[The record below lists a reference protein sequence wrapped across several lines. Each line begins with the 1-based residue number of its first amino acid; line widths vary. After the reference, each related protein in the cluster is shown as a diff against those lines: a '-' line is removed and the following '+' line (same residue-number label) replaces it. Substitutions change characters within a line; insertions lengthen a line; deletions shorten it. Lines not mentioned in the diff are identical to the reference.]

1 MSEFEQW
8 FESEFP
14 DADLSQ
20 RETLKGYNNLKYG
33 WNAALSSLQG
43 DSTCE
48 YAKSIGAT
56 EYKCSVKCLHN
67 EYLPKRLMYEEIVEI
82 MEDLKLDSRK
92 AILHDFAHSIMNKM
106 SADNQAAKIAEQ
118 EAEILR
124 LRSENETLY
133 TTMMAAAVEIH
144 EHWDAH
150 CDSEGYGP
158 SNLMHRLERGIASR
172 YGYDAKTVVD
182 MQAKIAELAIK
193 RGLEPEKVKP
203 VIPCG
208 GCGETDK
215 NKRCLGCL
223 HDFYHEQTLIARP
236 NMEDL

>member
-43 DSTCE
+43 E
-48 YAKSIGAT
+48 
-56 EYKCSVKCLHN
+56 
-67 EYLPKRLMYEEIVEI
+67 
-82 MEDLKLDSRK
+82 
-92 AILHDFAHSIMNKM
+92 
-106 SADNQAAKIAEQ
+106 QAAKVAEQ

-144 EHWDAH
+144 GHWDAH

-182 MQAKIAELAIK
+182 MQAKIAEQEARIKELEAKLAEVEK
-193 RGLEPEKVKP
+193 DAELLAWFLETCSEEVALYISGDGQASADELKAAIQESKKGIV
-203 VIPCG
+203 
-208 GCGETDK
+208 
-215 NKRCLGCL
+215 
-223 HDFYHEQTLIARP
+223 
-236 NMEDL
+236 